1 MVEMLFH
8 TLSHP
13 AKNTDLEEKLAEIS
27 SCVTSPANRKE
38 KEVISSLHGT
48 LKDKNNASDV
58 SPIPP

>member
-13 AKNTDLEEKLAEIS
+13 AKNTVLEEKLAEIS
-27 SCVTSPANRKE
+27 TCVTSPANRKE

-48 LKDKNNASDV
+48 LKDKNNANDV